1 MLRARLR
8 MEGGVQ
14 IELRACDRSSAEK
27 EAEAEEAAGRSER
40 GFTADFCSQLTGGCR
55 ALA

>member
-1 MLRARLR
+1 
-8 MEGGVQ
+8 MEEGVQ
-14 IELRACDRSSAEK
+14 VELRACDRSSAEK

-40 GFTADFCSQLTGGCR
+40 GFTADSCSQLAGGCQ